1 MSKDRRTW
9 NWFSPIKW
17 SKRWE
22 SLHEGKEAEDAPA
35 EQGGGYWCLSFTRA
49 IILSALPLLLS
60 SQLKRISCIIM
71 NVY

>member
-35 EQGGGYWCLSFTRA
+35 EQDGGYWCLFISA